1 MNATYLNLRNATIAL
16 LLAQTSA
23 VQAEWDTRA
32 ELSFQAQAFTDSAL
46 HTADQS
52 INVSIAGVA
61 EFYHPVGES
70 GDITITPFFRVDQH
84 DDQRTHF
91 DFREFLYR
99 YSADDWEIK
108 AGLGKV
114 FWGVAESSNVVDI
127 INQRDAVEGL
137 DAENKLG
144 QPMINLLLLRDWGEV
159 SLFVLPGFRERT
171 FAGNDGRPRGFFAL
185 DTDNATYESED
196 ENQHIDI
203 AARVSKSVDE
213 WDVGVH
219 AFRGTSREPQINFET
234 LSPHYVQIT
243 QFGVDIQGTFD
254 SWLLK
259 SEAAYQSGD
268 QIDNHI
274 KTVTGFEYSFYGV
287 AQTDTDLGIV
297 AEWLFDSRGLE
308 ANQPFQSD
316 LLLGLRVA
324 LNDEQSS
331 EALISS
337 IFDMDGGATIFAAQ
351 ASRRI
356 GESFVISAEA
366 TIWSDVSDDPAL
378 AQLGQEDY
386 LQLEL
391 SYFY

>member
-1 MNATYLNLRNATIAL
+1 
-16 LLAQTSA
+16 
-23 VQAEWDTRA
+23 
-32 ELSFQAQAFTDSAL
+32 
-46 HTADQS
+46 
-52 INVSIAGVA
+52 
-61 EFYHPVGES
+61 
-70 GDITITPFFRVDQH
+70 
-84 DDQRTHF
+84 
-91 DFREFLYR
+91 
-99 YSADDWEIK
+99 
-108 AGLGKV
+108 
-114 FWGVAESSNVVDI
+114 
-127 INQRDAVEGL
+127 
-137 DAENKLG
+137 
-144 QPMINLLLLRDWGEV
+144 MINLLLLRDWGEV

-366 TIWSDVSDDPAL
+366 TISIAEIFTSCSAIV
-378 AQLGQEDY
+378 
-386 LQLEL
+386 
-391 SYFY
+391 F

>member
-1 MNATYLNLRNATIAL
+1 MTATYLNIRNAAFAIL
-16 LLAQTSA
+16 LVQTSA

-52 INVSIAGVA
+52 FNASIAGSA

-70 GDITITPFFRVDQH
+70 GDITISPFFRVDQH

-171 FAGNDGRPRGFFAL
+171 FAGSDGRPRGFFAL
-185 DTDNATYESED
+185 NTDNPTYESDD
-196 ENQHIDI
+196 ENRHIDI
-203 AARVSKSVDE
+203 AARISKSEDE

-219 AFRGTSREPQINFET
+219 AFHGTSREPQINFDT

-243 QFGVDIQGTFD
+243 QFGVDIQGTFE

-259 SEAAYQSGD
+259 AEAAYQTGD

-274 KTVTGFEYSFYGV
+274 KTVTGFEYSFYGI
-287 AQTDTDLGIV
+287 AQSDTDLGIV

-308 ANQPFQSD
+308 ADQAFQSD
-316 LLLGLRVA
+316 LLLGLRIA

-337 IFDMDGGATIFAAQ
+337 IFDMDGGATILAAQ

-366 TIWSDVSDDPAL
+366 AIWSDASDDPAL
-378 AQLGQEDY
+378 AQFAQEDY
-386 LQLEL
+386 VQLEL

>member
-1 MNATYLNLRNATIAL
+1 MNATYLKIRNATAAL
-16 LLAQTSA
+16 LLIQSGAIH
-23 VQAEWDTRA
+23 AEWDTRA

-52 INVSIAGVA
+52 FNASFAGSA

-70 GDITITPFFRVDQH
+70 GDITISPFFRVDQH
-84 DDQRTHF
+84 DDQRTHI

-99 YSADDWEIK
+99 YSTDNWEIK

-144 QPMINLLLLRDWGEV
+144 QPMVNLLLLRDWGEV

-171 FAGNDGRPRGFFAL
+171 FAGSDGRPRGFFAL
-185 DTDNATYESED
+185 NTDNTTYESKDED
-196 ENQHIDI
+196 QHIDL
-203 AARVSKSVDE
+203 AARVSKSLDE

-219 AFRGTSREPQINFET
+219 VFRGTSREPQINFDT
-234 LSPHYVQIT
+234 LGPHYVQIT

-259 SEAAYQSGD
+259 AEAAYQLGD

-287 AQTDTDLGIV
+287 AQTDTDIGIV
-297 AEWLFDSRGLE
+297 TEWLFDGRGLE
-308 ANQPFQSD
+308 ADQPFQSD
-316 LLLGLRVA
+316 LLLGLRFA

-366 TIWSDVSDDPAL
+366 TIWSDTSDDPAFS
-378 AQLGQEDY
+378 QFGQEDY